1 MLFGKDYNVNDLPKS
16 SDAPVEAGT
25 YNVDIIKAEI
35 KDSAKG
41 GNYLNLQYKIT
52 GPKYAGRF
60 LFDTITLNNNNQ
72 QAVDIGLQN
81 LRDLMEGCGLS
92 VLNDTDQLQGKSL
105 SVKINVKDNNDG
117 YGPRNN
123 VLKRAKPTGMAA
135 PASPMQS
142 APQPA
147 AKPARPF

>member
-1 MLFGKDYNVNDLPKS
+1 MQFNRSYNVNDLPQS
-16 SDAPVEAGT
+16 SSAPVEAGT
-25 YNVDIIKAEI
+25 YNVDINKAEI

-41 GNYLNLQYKIT
+41 GNYLSLEYKIT
-52 GPKYAGRF
+52 GPKFAGRI
-60 LFDTITLNNNNQ
+60 LFDTITLNNNSQ

-92 VLNDTDQLQGKSL
+92 VLNDTDQLLGRSL

-123 VLKRAKPTGMAA
+123 VQKRAKATGMTA

-142 APQPA
+142 APAPTS
-147 AKPARPF
+147 KPARPF

>member
-1 MLFGKDYNVNDLPKS
+1 MQFNRSYNVNDLPQS
-16 SDAPVEAGT
+16 SSAPVEAGT
-25 YNVDIIKAEI
+25 YNVDINKAEI

-41 GNYLNLQYKIT
+41 GNYLSLEYRIT
-52 GPKYAGRF
+52 GPKFAGRI
-60 LFDTITLNNNNQ
+60 LFDTITLNNNSQ

-92 VLNDTDQLQGKSL
+92 VLNDTDQLLGRSL

-123 VLKRAKPTGMAA
+123 VQKRAKPTGMTA